1 MIISIVGWYGTETM
15 GDKAIFDGI
24 LFVFNKIYPNAH
36 IQVGSLYPFYSE
48 RTFIEEKD
56 VFKQTAPNMTF
67 SIFDMKNGRELIEN
81 IRRSNIVIFGGG
93 PLMDLEELFLIKYS
107 FEVAQKKD
115 IPCII
120 MGAGIGP
127 LKQEIYIKIVED
139 IIKLSNLVILR
150 DSKSVDLVFHLY
162 NLNNKI
168 IMLPDPAIISIEN
181 YKKTNIRCANRNIIV
196 NFRDYSE
203 NVYSKR
209 LIHNKVLWRELIFA
223 LKDIADKV
231 YFMPMHNFYIGE
243 DDRHCIASILDGEDI
258 DGFEIFHSPINL
270 HTMYSLI
277 MNAYA
282 CVGMRYHSVVMQT
295 ILNGNNLIIDYTGAK
310 EGKIYGF
317 LSDVDT
323 KGFYANRR
331 YCMDYEN
338 TLNIKTFIKPLNDNL
353 FFECPDLKTEEKYI
367 KILKDYI

>member
-1 MIISIVGWYGTETM
+1 MIISVVGWYGTETM

-24 LFVFNKIYPNAH
+24 LSVFNNLSPNTH
-36 IQVGSLYPFYSE
+36 IQVGSLYTFYSE

-67 SIFDMKNGRELIEN
+67 SIFDMKNEEELTQN
-81 IRRSNIVIFGGG
+81 IRKSNMVIFGGG

-107 FEVAQKKD
+107 FEVAKKKD

-127 LKQEIYIKIVED
+127 LKQKIYVKTVES
-139 IIKLSNLVILR
+139 IIKLSSLVILR
-150 DSKSVDLVFHLY
+150 DSKSVEQLLHLY
-162 NLNNKI
+162 SLNNKI

-181 YKKTNIRCANRNIIV
+181 YKKKNTRYPNRNIIV

-203 NVYSKR
+203 NVYSRR
-209 LIHNKVLWRELIFA
+209 LLHNKELWRELIFA

-243 DDRHCIASILDGEDI
+243 DDRYCIASILDGEDI

-295 ILNGNNLIIDYTGAK
+295 ILNGNNLIIDYTGKK

-331 YCMDYEN
+331 YCMDSEN
-338 TLNIKTFIKPLNDNL
+338 TLNIETFIKPLNNNS
-353 FFECPDLKTEEKYI
+353 FFECSDLKTEEKYI